1 MRLGENILDNPK
13 GTRQKLGE
21 KAVLAK
27 EDECEESSDLEEHS
41 EGEENSE
48 EDLAEEPNLSEDE
61 EDLAG
66 KDSRVRSKTSIFDDM
81 IEGEGS
87 DEDVS
92 DYEENRTERA
102 ENDKNE
108 IQSNRNTGEQVS
120 EKGQQRKNTKLK
132 KLTPEQLVKEQRKI
146 KKTGVCYLS
155 RIPPYMKPAKLRSI
169 MNNFGPVDRLFLK
182 PEDINVYRR
191 RVRFGGNKKKNYT
204 EGWVEFVNKSDAKMC
219 AATLNGNKIGGKKTS
234 YYHDDILNVLYLPGF
249 KWMDLTQQISK
260 ENEIREAKLALE
272 LSQQQKLNKDF
283 IRNVEKSKMVNNIQ
297 KKRKA
302 KRNQNEDQKEDE
314 LSHTRRLIKQK
325 KITSSRANADDEFKQ
340 KNDSNK
346 NLGDVL
352 NQIF

>member
-1 MRLGENILDNPK
+1 MSLGEDVLDNPK
-13 GTRQKLGE
+13 GTHLELEEE
-21 KAVLAK
+21 KVTAK
-27 EDECEESSDLEEHS
+27 EDEKERSSEEDEYSEE
-41 EGEENSE
+41 EEDNE
-48 EDLAEEPNLSEDE
+48 EDLAEEPNLSEDDE
-61 EDLAG
+61 GWTG
-66 KDSRVRSKTSIFDDM
+66 KDSRVRSKTSIFDHM
-81 IEGEGS
+81 INDDGS

-92 DYEENRTERA
+92 DREENRTEMV

-108 IQSNRNTGEQVS
+108 HESDANIGERVS
-120 EKGQQRKNTKLK
+120 EKGEEKKNPELK
-132 KLTPEQLVKEQRKI
+132 KLTPEQLAKEQKRI

-169 MNNFGPVDRLFLK
+169 MSNFGRVDRLFLK

-191 RVRFGGNKKKNYT
+191 RVKSGGNKKKNYT

-302 KRNQNEDQKEDE
+302 KQNQNEDENVEK
-314 LSHTRRLIKQK
+314 LPRRPIKQK
-325 KITSSRANADDEFKQ
+325 KITSSRASAEDEIKQ

-346 NLGDVL
+346 NLGEVL
-352 NQIF
+352 NHIF